1 MIVVRVE
8 LHSAITRKITEI
20 ARFDIWNT
28 GTGSADTGSAERGD
42 YSCAS
47 FIGRDRESLAQRR
60 ENRTGSVPDHPRLR
74 EHVLNLVAK
83 ALLNMGYGKTRPVA
97 SRLMAPV
104 RPRVAPARE

>member
-28 GTGSADTGSAERGD
+28 GTGSTERGD

-60 ENRTGSVPDHPRLR
+60 KNRTGSVPDHPRLR

-83 ALLNMGYGKTRPVA
+83 ALLSMGYGKARPTEGFL
-97 SRLMAPV
+97 SAPV
-104 RPRVAPARE
+104 RPWIAAKPK